1 LPDIR
6 AALEHAL
13 AGRYA
18 IERELGRGGM
28 ATVFLARD
36 LRHDRP
42 VALKVLHPQLAAML
56 GPERFQRE
64 IRFAARLQHPHILT
78 VLDSGEA
85 GDQLWFTM
93 PYVEGES
100 LRDRL
105 NRQKQLSV
113 ADALRIARDTADA
126 LDYAHQHGV
135 IHRDIK
141 PENIL
146 LTAGHALVADF
157 GIARA
162 LGGRTGGQADGPSE
176 PGLTET
182 GMSLGTPAYMSPE
195 QASGERELDQRTD
208 IYSLGCVVYE
218 MLAGEPPFTGPTAQV
233 VLTRRFTETPRPLR
247 QVRDSVPADVE
258 AAVAKALSRSPA
270 DRFESA
276 AEFKRALEAGL
287 TAASGARPMGSP
299 TAPVAA
305 PAAPAAG
312 RVTGPA
318 LVRRYP
324 LLATL
329 LAGFAIGLGVL
340 FAWRRG
346 HPASD
351 SGEEAGPKLVA
362 VLPFENLGSTDDE
375 YFADGITDE
384 VRGKLATVPGLKVI
398 ARSSSAQYKKSGKS
412 PQEIARELG
421 VQYLLTATVRWEKG
435 SGGNRVRVSPELVQ
449 VAPGSAPTT
458 KWQQPFDAALTD
470 VFQVQ
475 ADIAGRVAQALDV
488 ALGQAPRQTLA
499 EKPTANLAAYDAY
512 LKGEE
517 ESQSLAL
524 GDLPTLRR
532 AIGYYEQAVAL
543 DSSFAVAW
551 AQLAWAHAIVYYNGA
566 AAPADAEQARLASRR
581 AAQLAPNRPE
591 SHNAVGDY
599 LYFIESDF
607 PGALAEYDAGLRVAP
622 TSASLLSN
630 AAIAKQSLG
639 RWDDASDLLAR
650 ARGVDPRS
658 LQIVRRLAA
667 TLVRLRRLPEAAA
680 AADQGLSLSPAN
692 VQIIG
697 IKAMVSLQQGDVEGA
712 RAALAAAPHEVQ
724 PTALAAYIATVW
736 DLYWVLDSAH
746 QSLLLRLPPSQ
757 FDGDRGNWGL
767 AMAHTL
773 YLHNQ
778 RAKASAYGDS
788 ARQAL
793 EEQLKGNPD
802 NAQAHALL
810 GTALAYMGRKADAIR
825 EGRRS
830 VELTPIARDGYTGPY
845 LQHQL
850 VRIYIVVGDYDAA
863 LDQLEPLLKT
873 PYFLTPG
880 WLKIDPMFDPLR
892 KNPRFQRL
900 VAGG

>member
-1 LPDIR
+1 VPDLR
-6 AALEHAL
+6 AGLDSALS
-13 AGRYA
+13 GRYA

-105 NRQKQLSV
+105 NRQKQLPV

-146 LTAGHALVADF
+146 LTARHALVADF

-162 LGGRTGGQADGPSE
+162 LGGGTGGRADQ

-195 QASGERELDQRTD
+195 QASGERGLDQRTD
-208 IYSLGCVVYE
+208 IYSLGCVLYE

-233 VLTRRFTETPRPLR
+233 VLTRRFTETPRALR
-247 QVRDSVPADVE
+247 QVRDAVPPEIE
-258 AAVAKALSRSPA
+258 AAVAKALARSPA
-270 DRFESA
+270 DRFETA
-276 AEFKRALEAGL
+276 GELARALEAGA
-287 TAASGARPMGSP
+287 TGSGEH
-299 TAPVAA
+299 A
-305 PAAPAAG
+305 PAATASAAPTATLHARAPVPAFA
-312 RVTGPA
+312 
-318 LVRRYP
+318 RRYP
-324 LLATL
+324 LLITL
-329 LAGFAIGLGVL
+329 LVGFGIGLGVL

-346 HPASD
+346 HPAPD
-351 SGEEAGPKLVA
+351 AGDEGGPKLVA
-362 VLPFENLGSTDDE
+362 VLPFENLGSPDDE

-384 VRGKLATVPGLKVI
+384 VRGKLATVPGLRVI
-398 ARSSSAQYKKSGKS
+398 ARSSSSQYKKSSKS

-421 VQYLLTATVRWEKG
+421 VQYLLTATVRWEKAAA
-435 SGGNRVRVSPELVQ
+435 GNRVRVSPELVQ

-499 EKPTANLAAYDAY
+499 ERPTANLAAYDAY

-524 GDLPTLRR
+524 GDPPTLRR

-543 DSSFAVAW
+543 DSTFALAW
-551 AQLAWAHAIVYYNGA
+551 AQLSRAHATVYYNGA
-566 AAPADAEQARLASRR
+566 AAPADAEEARFASGR

-599 LYFIESDF
+599 LYFVQSDF
-607 PGALAEYDAGLRVAP
+607 TGALAEYDAGLRLAP
-622 TSASLLSN
+622 TSAPLLSN

-639 RWDDASDLLAR
+639 RWDEAYGLLAR

-658 LQIVRRLAA
+658 LQVVRRLGA
-667 TLVRLRRLPEAAA
+667 TLLRLRRLPEAAE
-680 AADQGLSLSPAN
+680 AADQGLSIAPTNL
-692 VQIIG
+692 QILG
-697 IKAMVSLQQGDVEGA
+697 IKAMVSLARGDLGGA
-712 RAALAAAPHEVQ
+712 RATLAAAPHEVE
-724 PTALAAYIATVW
+724 PTALVAYMATVW

-767 AMAHTL
+767 ALAHTY
-773 YLHNQ
+773 YLRNE

-793 EEQLKGNPD
+793 EEQLKSNPD

-810 GTALAYMGRKADAIR
+810 ASALAYMGRKADAIR
-825 EGRRS
+825 EGRRA
-830 VELTPIARDGYTGPY
+830 VELTSPAKDGYTGPY

-850 VRIYIVVGDYDAA
+850 ARIYLLVGEEDKA
-863 LDQLEPLLKT
+863 LDELEPLLKI
-873 PYFLTPG
+873 PYYLTPA

-900 VAGG
+900 LAGS

>member
-1 LPDIR
+1 VPDLR
-6 AALEHAL
+6 AGLEHAL

-42 VALKVLHPQLAAML
+42 VALKVLHAQLAAML

-105 NRQKQLSV
+105 TREKQLPV

-135 IHRDIK
+135 VHRDIK

-146 LTAGHALVADF
+146 LTARHALVADF

-162 LGGRTGGQADGPSE
+162 LGGRTGGGADGRTE

-208 IYSLGCVVYE
+208 IYSLGCVLYE

-233 VLTRRFTETPRPLR
+233 VLTRRFTEAPRPLR
-247 QVRDSVPADVE
+247 QVREAVPAEVE
-258 AAVAKALSRSPA
+258 AAVAKALARSPA
-270 DRFESA
+270 DRFEST
-276 AEFKRALEAGL
+276 AEFGRALELGA
-287 TAASGARPMGSP
+287 TAAGAGRAAEAAGPTSGPTAALGAR
-299 TAPVAA
+299 AVA
-305 PAAPAAG
+305 
-312 RVTGPA
+312 PA

-324 LLATL
+324 MVVTL

-346 HPASD
+346 HPGGD
-351 SGEEAGPKLVA
+351 SVEDAGPKLVA
-362 VLPFENLGSTDDE
+362 VLPFENLGSPDDE

-398 ARSSSAQYKKSGKS
+398 ARSSSAQYKKTGKS

-449 VAPGSAPTT
+449 VAPGVAPTT
-458 KWQQPFDAALTD
+458 RWQQPFDAALTD

-517 ESQSLAL
+517 TSQSV
-524 GDLPTLRR
+524 GISDPPTLRR

-543 DSSFAVAW
+543 DSSFALAW
-551 AQLAWAHAIVYYNGA
+551 AQLARAHAGVYYNGIGA
-566 AAPADAEQARLASRR
+566 GADAEQARIASQR
-581 AAQLAPNRPE
+581 AAGLAPNRPE
-591 SHNAVGDY
+591 SHSAVGDY
-599 LYFIESDF
+599 LYFVRGDF
-607 PGALAEYDAGLRVAP
+607 AGALAEYETGLRLAP
-622 TSASLLSN
+622 SSAAILSN

-639 RWDDASDLLAR
+639 HWDEAYELLTR
-650 ARGVDPRS
+650 ARGIDPRS
-658 LQIVRRLAA
+658 LQVARRLTI
-667 TLVRLRRLPEAAA
+667 TLVRLRRLPEALE
-680 AADQGLSLSPAN
+680 AADHGLSLAPTN
-692 VQIIG
+692 LQLIEG
-697 IKAMVSLQQGDVEGA
+697 KAIASVARGDLTGA
-712 RAALAAAPHEVQ
+712 RAILAAAPRGVE
-724 PTALAAYIATVW
+724 PTALVAYVATYW
-736 DLYWVLDSAH
+736 DLYWVLDSAQ

-757 FDGDRGNWGL
+757 FDDDRGNWGIAL
-767 AMAHTL
+767 AHTY
-773 YLHNQ
+773 YLHGDRS
-778 RAKASAYGDS
+778 RARAYADS
-788 ARQAL
+788 VRQAL
-793 EEQLKGNPD
+793 EGQLRDQPD
-802 NAQAHALL
+802 NAQAHAIL
-810 GTALAYMGRKADAIR
+810 GTALAYLGRKADAIR

-830 VELTPIARDGYTGPY
+830 VELVSVARDGYTGPY

-850 VRIYIVVGDYDAA
+850 VRIYLLVGEDEKA
-863 LDQLEPLLKT
+863 LDQLDPLLKL
-873 PYFLTPG
+873 PYYLTPA

-900 VAGG
+900 VAGS